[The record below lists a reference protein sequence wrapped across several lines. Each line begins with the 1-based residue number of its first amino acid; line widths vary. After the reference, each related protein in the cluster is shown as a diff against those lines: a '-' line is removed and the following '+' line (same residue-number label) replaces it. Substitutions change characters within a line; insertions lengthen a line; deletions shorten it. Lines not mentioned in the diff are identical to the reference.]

1 MAEKKSAASEEST
14 EQKDVRSELKES
26 AQRIWLAGLGAFA
39 VAEEEGSKMFSTL
52 VERGREWEA
61 EGREGVD
68 EVKSKARSKVGG
80 RFDDLEGKID
90 ARINDALHRFG
101 VPTRD
106 EIRELSRRVEELTA
120 KLGDL
125 HATRGPGSAD

>member
-1 MAEKKSAASEEST
+1 MADKTSAEQEGT
-14 EQKDVRSELKES
+14 ERKDVRSELKES

-39 VAEEEGSKMFSTL
+39 VAEEEGSKMFNSL
-52 VERGREWEA
+52 VERGREWES
-61 EGREGVD
+61 EGRERVD
-68 EVKSKARSKVGG
+68 EVRSKARSKVGD

-90 ARINDALHRFG
+90 ARITDALHRFG

-120 KLGDL
+120 KLANL
-125 HATRGPGSAD
+125 RGAREPGSTD